1 MEFGA
6 FLKRFVGAALPA
18 LVVAGAGFSATG
30 ANAQNL
36 EVYLS
41 PPAVQ
46 NTVVSGALIETF
58 ERGPGS
64 IGASGTWNI
73 GNYTAS
79 TGSYDA
85 AGVYGGA
92 GRTGYYLG
100 VHTGPINV
108 AVAPG
113 YQYLGFWWS
122 AGDASNIITFYDE
135 HGVQLIRF
143 TTADINA
150 LLSGTGTVPTV
161 GGGTYPKA
169 SFFGNPNPPGGNT
182 GEPYAYVNLILTNT
196 TSTFG
201 SIKIEG
207 SNFELDNLSIAYPT
221 SPQSNWVPVT
231 TYPVA
236 LAAVNDAYATPAGQT
251 VSGNVS
257 TNDATPSVGVTPT
270 YAVVTNVS
278 HGTLTLNSS
287 TGAFSYTP
295 NAGFTGVD
303 TFTYNRCRTDAP
315 TVCSLATVT
324 ITVFDAVNDTNST
337 LAGQTVT
344 GNAASND
351 AFPVGSTFSGPT
363 SSTNGGTVSMNAD
376 GTYSYT
382 PAPGFSG
389 VDTFNYSLCL
399 PSPNQAI
406 CDTATVSIGVR
417 PDAVN
422 DTGSTMANT
431 PLSSSVTGNDVGV
444 QTGSTFS
451 KASDPAHGTVTVN
464 SDGSYVYT
472 PTAGYAGPDSFTY
485 QVCLPS
491 PNQTLCDTATV
502 NLTVRPDAVNDTA
515 STMANTPL
523 SSSVAGNDVGV
534 QAGSTFSKATDPAH
548 GTVTVNPDGS
558 YTYTPTNGYAGPD
571 SFTYQVC
578 LPSPNQT
585 LCDTA
590 TVSIGVRP
598 DAVNDAGSTMAN
610 TPLSSSVAGNDVG
623 VQPGSTFSKASD
635 PAHGTVTVNS
645 DGTYTYTP
653 TNGYAGPDSFTY
665 QVCLPSPNQT
675 LCDTATVTL
684 TARPDAVDDS
694 AVTPMNTALNGSV
707 SGNDIGVQPNST
719 FSKASD
725 PAHGTVTVNAD
736 GTYVYTP
743 TAGYTGTDSFTYQ
756 VCLPS
761 PNQTICDTATVNVTV
776 FGAVN
781 DQAVTNVD
789 TPVSGNAATNDL
801 GVPANSTYT
810 KATDPAHGTVTMNA
824 DGTYT
829 YTPAAGYSG
838 LDSFTYQV
846 CPPSPNQTHCSTA
859 TVSINVLAAV
869 NDQAVTTVDTPVS
882 GNVATNDGTVP
893 PGATFSKAADP
904 AHGTVVVNA
913 DGTYT
918 YTPSPGYSGADSF
931 TYRLCTAD
939 TPPVCTTATVDL
951 FVMKAV
957 DDQLGA
963 VPGARIPGNLASND
977 TVPPGSTFSG
987 PVSGPS
993 HGTVTVNA
1001 DGTYTYQSDPG
1012 YLGNDSFTY
1021 QVCAPAVGAAAPVC
1035 TTATVRVLVQQ
1046 PAPVPTLSQWAL
1058 MLLAGLMALG
1068 AARRRNA

>member
-113 YQYLGFWWS
+113 YQYVGFWWS

-231 TYPVA
+231 TYPMA

-363 SSTNGGTVSMNAD
+363 SSTNGG
-376 GTYSYT
+376 
-382 PAPGFSG
+382 
-389 VDTFNYSLCL
+389 
-399 PSPNQAI
+399 
-406 CDTATVSIGVR
+406 R
-417 PDAVN
+417 
-422 DTGSTMANT
+422 
-431 PLSSSVTGNDVGV
+431 
-444 QTGSTFS
+444 
-451 KASDPAHGTVTVN
+451 
-464 SDGSYVYT
+464 
-472 PTAGYAGPDSFTY
+472 
-485 QVCLPS
+485 
-491 PNQTLCDTATV
+491 
-502 NLTVRPDAVNDTA
+502 R
-515 STMANTPL
+515 
-523 SSSVAGNDVGV
+523 
-534 QAGSTFSKATDPAH
+534 
-548 GTVTVNPDGS
+548 
-558 YTYTPTNGYAGPD
+558 
-571 SFTYQVC
+571 
-578 LPSPNQT
+578 
-585 LCDTA
+585 
-590 TVSIGVRP
+590 
-598 DAVNDAGSTMAN
+598 
-610 TPLSSSVAGNDVG
+610 
-623 VQPGSTFSKASD
+623 
-635 PAHGTVTVNS
+635 
-645 DGTYTYTP
+645 
-653 TNGYAGPDSFTY
+653 
-665 QVCLPSPNQT
+665 
-675 LCDTATVTL
+675 
-684 TARPDAVDDS
+684 TARPSSHAASTAKRDVHVVGEVIDGERVGIVAAVQVQAIDAGVVHRARPAREGVEVEVVGVRAGRVGGVEDRERFDAVARRQRRVAADVGIEIACGKADHVVAIVRVEIERSVEAGSIDVAPTRRWSRS
-694 AVTPMNTALNGSV
+694 A
-707 SGNDIGVQPNST
+707 
-719 FSKASD
+719 
-725 PAHGTVTVNAD
+725 AHG
-736 GTYVYTP
+736 
-743 TAGYTGTDSFTYQ
+743 
-756 VCLPS
+756 
-761 PNQTICDTATVNVTV
+761 I
-776 FGAVN
+776 
-781 DQAVTNVD
+781 
-789 TPVSGNAATNDL
+789 
-801 GVPANSTYT
+801 
-810 KATDPAHGTVTMNA
+810 
-824 DGTYT
+824 
-829 YTPAAGYSG
+829 
-838 LDSFTYQV
+838 
-846 CPPSPNQTHCSTA
+846 
-859 TVSINVLAAV
+859 
-869 NDQAVTTVDTPVS
+869 
-882 GNVATNDGTVP
+882 
-893 PGATFSKAADP
+893 
-904 AHGTVVVNA
+904 
-913 DGTYT
+913 
-918 YTPSPGYSGADSF
+918 
-931 TYRLCTAD
+931 R
-939 TPPVCTTATVDL
+939 
-951 FVMKAV
+951 
-957 DDQLGA
+957 
-963 VPGARIPGNLASND
+963 
-977 TVPPGSTFSG
+977 
-987 PVSGPS
+987 
-993 HGTVTVNA
+993 
-1001 DGTYTYQSDPG
+1001 
-1012 YLGNDSFTY
+1012 
-1021 QVCAPAVGAAAPVC
+1021 
-1035 TTATVRVLVQQ
+1035 
-1046 PAPVPTLSQWAL
+1046 
-1058 MLLAGLMALG
+1058 
-1068 AARRRNA
+1068 

>member
-18 LVVAGAGFSATG
+18 LVVAGAGFSATS

-161 GGGTYPKA
+161 GGSTYPKA

-231 TYPVA
+231 TYPMA

-431 PLSSSVTGNDVGV
+431 PLSSSV
-444 QTGSTFS
+444 
-451 KASDPAHGTVTVN
+451 
-464 SDGSYVYT
+464 
-472 PTAGYAGPDSFTY
+472 
-485 QVCLPS
+485 
-491 PNQTLCDTATV
+491 
-502 NLTVRPDAVNDTA
+502 
-515 STMANTPL
+515 
-523 SSSVAGNDVGV
+523 
-534 QAGSTFSKATDPAH
+534 
-548 GTVTVNPDGS
+548 
-558 YTYTPTNGYAGPD
+558 
-571 SFTYQVC
+571 
-578 LPSPNQT
+578 
-585 LCDTA
+585 
-590 TVSIGVRP
+590 
-598 DAVNDAGSTMAN
+598 
-610 TPLSSSVAGNDVG
+610 AGNDVG

-675 LCDTATVTL
+675 LCDTATVNL
-684 TARPDAVDDS
+684 TVRPDAVDDS

-719 FSKASD
+719 FSKATD

-781 DQAVTNVD
+781 DQVVTNVG

-893 PGATFSKAADP
+893 PGATFSKATDP

>member
-1 MEFGA
+1 M
-6 FLKRFVGAALPA
+6 
-18 LVVAGAGFSATG
+18 
-30 ANAQNL
+30 
-36 EVYLS
+36 
-41 PPAVQ
+41 Q

-161 GGGTYPKA
+161 GGSTYPKA

-231 TYPVA
+231 TYPMA

-431 PLSSSVTGNDVGV
+431 PLSSSV
-444 QTGSTFS
+444 
-451 KASDPAHGTVTVN
+451 A
-464 SDGSYVYT
+464 
-472 PTAGYAGPDSFTY
+472 
-485 QVCLPS
+485 
-491 PNQTLCDTATV
+491 
-502 NLTVRPDAVNDTA
+502 
-515 STMANTPL
+515 
-523 SSSVAGNDVGV
+523 
-534 QAGSTFSKATDPAH
+534 
-548 GTVTVNPDGS
+548 
-558 YTYTPTNGYAGPD
+558 
-571 SFTYQVC
+571 
-578 LPSPNQT
+578 
-585 LCDTA
+585 
-590 TVSIGVRP
+590 
-598 DAVNDAGSTMAN
+598 
-610 TPLSSSVAGNDVG
+610 
-623 VQPGSTFSKASD
+623 
-635 PAHGTVTVNS
+635 
-645 DGTYTYTP
+645 
-653 TNGYAGPDSFTY
+653 
-665 QVCLPSPNQT
+665 
-675 LCDTATVTL
+675 
-684 TARPDAVDDS
+684 
-694 AVTPMNTALNGSV
+694 
-707 SGNDIGVQPNST
+707 GNDIGVQPNST
-719 FSKASD
+719 FSKATD

-781 DQAVTNVD
+781 DQVVTNVG

-893 PGATFSKAADP
+893 PGATFSKATDP